1 MKNKTINSGDI
12 LLFYRSGLMSKIIQW
27 GTKSKYSHVAICVNA
42 QMNLIIEAQGI
53 VRAQDIR
60 KLTNYNIFR
69 IKKNNRYNLN
79 ATISFLV
86 SKLNEKYDY
95 AGVIFLGVMKLFRLK
110 KLANKWQKD
119 RDYFC
124 SELVYEAFKAG
135 GLQIVDK
142 ESAGVVS
149 PADIANSEIL
159 NFIL

>member
-1 MKNKTINSGDI
+1 MRNGDI

-42 QMNLIIEAQGI
+42 DMNLAIEAQGR
-53 VRAQDIR
+53 VRAADIR
-60 KLTNYNIFR
+60 KMTDYDVFRVKEVYNYDLD
-69 IKKNNRYNLN
+69 KV
-79 ATISFLV
+79 ISFLV
-86 SKLNEKYDY
+86 SKLNNKYDY
-95 AGVIFLGVMKLFRLK
+95 AGVIFLGIMKLFRLK

-149 PADIANSEIL
+149 PGDISSSPIIVAVK
-159 NFIL
+159 

>member
-1 MKNKTINSGDI
+1 MKSGDI
-12 LLFYRSGLMSKIIQW
+12 LLFRNKTLMSKIIQW
-27 GTKSKYSHVAICVNA
+27 GTNSKYSHVAVCANA
-42 QMNLIIEAQGI
+42 EMNLLIEAQGS
-53 VRAQDIR
+53 VRAADIR
-60 KLTNYNIFR
+60 TMNNYDIFR
-69 IKKNNRYNLN
+69 IKAGHRYNLN
-79 ATISFLV
+79 KVVSFLV

-95 AGVIFLGVMKLFRLK
+95 AGVIFLGIMKLFRLN

-149 PADIANSEIL
+149 PADIANSDIIEDIKQTIIL
-159 NFIL
+159 